1 MTSFQDGFMD
11 LRKTGEKMSRQALAT
26 KLMENLQ
33 LKGVGTNEIESQ
45 AWDRVKLRNVKNG
58 NIKKAKEIRNGIRS
72 ASDRDV
78 KYARGITNLRK
89 NQA

>member
-1 MTSFQDGFMD
+1 MVMEQNPLKLTSIQDGFMD
-11 LRKTGEKMSRQALAT
+11 LRKTGEKMTRQALAT

-58 NIKKAKEIRNGIRS
+58 NIKKDEDIQKKS
-72 ASDRDV
+72 
-78 KYARGITNLRK
+78 
-89 NQA
+89 